1 MFAVFCAGVE
11 LPVPRFAI
19 TPLNAG

>member
-1 MFAVFCAGVE
+1 MFALFCAGVE
-11 LPVPRFAI
+11 LPVPRFAV